1 MFLLVTDE
9 ALIMYG
15 IRCQEKMREK
25 RKKVTFW
32 PLSKNSV
39 TMVVFVG
46 GMGDHLIPSHKA
58 FAVCFGNR
66 CSWFRVRKAL

>member
-9 ALIMYG
+9 ALIMFG
-15 IRCQEKMREK
+15 SRCQEKKERKE
-25 RKKVTFW
+25 KKVTFW

-46 GMGDHLIPSHKA
+46 GMGDHHIPSHKA
-58 FAVCFGNR
+58 
-66 CSWFRVRKAL
+66 